1 MSDDIVTR
9 LRIACRQEGAEY
21 CGECQPC
28 QAADEIE
35 RLRTE
40 RLHAADEIEGLE
52 SDRDRWRSLAN
63 ALIRDL
69 AFRTD
74 EQAAN
79 FIVQQMVA
87 RIERE
92 RAVRGE

>member
-1 MSDDIVTR
+1 MTDDIVTR
-9 LRIACRQEGAEY
+9 LRDCTDYDCELL
-21 CGECQPC
+21 GE
-28 QAADEIE
+28 AADEIE
-35 RLRTE
+35 RLR
-40 RLHAADEIEGLE
+40 A
-52 SDRDRWRSLAN
+52 DRDRWRSLAN
-63 ALIRDL
+63 ALTRDL